1 MAWTSRWRSRNCHR
15 TEPGRGRVTEPSD
28 ASPQPR
34 CAQVA
39 TYARLPL
46 GRDIAGAKSVFLGI
60 PWDDATSYRSG
71 AREGPSAIRQASR
84 LVRPYNMFAGV
95 YPFRVLDTVDAGDVD
110 PVPGYTEDTFT
121 RIESTLRPIFE
132 AGVVPF
138 AAGGDHSITLPILRA
153 HSAAGTEPVRLLH
166 FAAHIDFA
174 EADW

>member
-1 MAWTSRWRSRNCHR
+1 
-15 TEPGRGRVTEPSD
+15 PY
-28 ASPQPR
+28 SPLP
-34 CAQVA
+34 
-39 TYARLPL
+39 AR
-46 GRDIAGAKSVFLGI
+46 RDIAGARRVFLGI

-121 RIESTLRPIFE
+121 RIESTLRPIFA

-138 AAGGDHSITLPILRA
+138 VAGGDHSITLPILRA
-153 HSAAGTEPVRLLH
+153 HKAAGKEPVSLLH
-166 FAAHIDFA
+166 LRSEEHTS
-174 EADW
+174 ELQ